1 MDGWKERSAGGERE
15 REEGKGQIYRE
26 REGME
31 GKKIKQ
37 IGMQHTTTGGW
48 NEGGVKLGQLGVPAP
63 GERVGS
69 ILSLSLSP
77 VFPYTPA
84 RTRERARSRHASA
97 YMHALPP
104 SLSSCFSYF
113 PSFPPSSVV
122 SAQQPVANPETHV
135 GRSESAA
142 NEKRERERERE
153 GGFVADATCRW
164 IARESGFSRSRS
176 Y

>member
-1 MDGWKERSAGGERE
+1 MGDGWVERGGCGGRQKRGKRTDVESEEEWKE
-15 REEGKGQIYRE
+15 
-26 REGME
+26 
-31 GKKIKQ
+31 KKIKQ
-37 IGMQHTTTGGW
+37 IGMQHTTTDGW

-69 ILSLSLSP
+69 ILSLSL
-77 VFPYTPA
+77 VFSHTPA
-84 RTRERARSRHASA
+84 RTRERARRHASA

-135 GRSESAA
+135 GWNKRAA
-142 NEKRERERERE
+142 NEKERERE
-153 GGFVADATCRW
+153 GGFVAGATCRW
-164 IARESGFSRSRS
+164 IARELGFSRSRS

>member
-1 MDGWKERSAGGERE
+1 
-15 REEGKGQIYRE
+15 
-26 REGME
+26 ME

-69 ILSLSLSP
+69 ILFLSLSLSL
-77 VFPYTPA
+77 VFSYTPA
-84 RTRERARSRHASA
+84 RTRERARRHASA

-104 SLSSCFSYF
+104 SLFSCFSYF
-113 PSFPPSSVV
+113 PFFPSSSVV

-135 GRSESAA
+135 EQRESR
-142 NEKRERERERE
+142 EWKERERDSLPTRRADGSLESWDSPGRGVTELWYQDNYIRSE
-153 GGFVADATCRW
+153 GCEVQ
-164 IARESGFSRSRS
+164 
-176 Y
+176 